1 MDFEQKNIQLGIK
14 LVAIALL
21 FGMVIIG
28 YMVRPDV
35 MVTIWSLSTS
45 GDIDGTVE
53 FLRSFGVWAMVISIL
68 IDVIINVVGFLPS
81 IFISTANGVIFG
93 IIPGIIISWFAETVG
108 VILSFLLFRTLL
120 RHSAEEIIDKSNM
133 LKKLDELSGTNGF
146 KVMLFARSLPYFPSG
161 IVTALGAVSRISVKD
176 YILSNMIG
184 KFPSTALEVLI
195 GHDVVNYEENM
206 GRLALVVVGATLVYA
221 IYWQYHRR
229 SLKETHP
236 VEKETE

>member
-14 LVAIALL
+14 IVAIALL
-21 FGMVIIG
+21 LGMVLIG

-35 MVTIWSLSTS
+35 MTTIWSLSTS

-146 KVMLFARSLPYFPSG
+146 R
-161 IVTALGAVSRISVKD
+161 
-176 YILSNMIG
+176 
-184 KFPSTALEVLI
+184 
-195 GHDVVNYEENM
+195 
-206 GRLALVVVGATLVYA
+206 
-221 IYWQYHRR
+221 
-229 SLKETHP
+229 
-236 VEKETE
+236 